1 MLPKR
6 CLSFSDNCSS
16 TRPTTILSLIIS
28 SVKVPK
34 LQCSASVCNAVMNV
48 WTVAWP
54 RVNTAKRNQPGAA
67 KRSHQ
72 KKKTLIQNDFKESTG
87 IKNEVHAV
95 KVDCWNLRQTTH
107 LMRKKLAPILKL
119 EAKLVKYL
127 CQLCHARS
135 PCYETLL
142 WAIDQTVHTVFDWIE
157 HTAFYHLRNLAQ

>member
-72 KKKTLIQNDFKESTG
+72 KTKNPNTEWLQGIHWNKEWSSCG
-87 IKNEVHAV
+87 KSRLL
-95 KVDCWNLRQTTH
+95 KFTTDNSSH
-107 LMRKKLAPILKL
+107 EKKLAPILKL

>member
-72 KKKTLIQNDFKESTG
+72 KTKNPNTEWLQGIHWNKEWSSCGKCRLLKFTTDNSSHEKETG
-87 IKNEVHAV
+87 PHPQVRSQVSQVPLPTVSCTIALL
-95 KVDCWNLRQTTH
+95 WNLVVSYRSDGTH
-107 LMRKKLAPILKL
+107 SLWLNWTHSIL
-119 EAKLVKYL
+119 
-127 CQLCHARS
+127 S
-135 PCYETLL
+135 P
-142 WAIDQTVHTVFDWIE
+142 
-157 HTAFYHLRNLAQ
+157 